1 MAGHQTSNITALIR
15 SELWSDEIKDVL
27 EEDLMARQYV
37 NWIGDFTDGDQYT
50 IPVIGDLE
58 ARDYQEGTAIQY
70 DAIDTGEFNFTIT
83 EYVSSATSI
92 SKKARQDA
100 KYAAQLEAAFV
111 PKMSRAIAED
121 LETHILKEGQPKTG
135 GDSNYQTVSNLN
147 NINGAAHRWVGMDTA
162 NSVRTIGPK
171 DFARAKYAL
180 KKANVPLTNLIAIV
194 DPSVAYHI
202 ETQTG
207 LSDTTYNPEFRGVI
221 ESGLTTGMRYIRSLY
236 SFDVYESNFLPLV
249 GTDQTGAAETIDGV
263 STAANAVCNI
273 FFSMDPSVVPFIGA
287 WRQMPEVD
295 GEYNKD
301 YQQEEYVT
309 TARYG
314 TKIYRPENFVTVLTD
329 TDVIV

>member
-1 MAGHQTSNITALIR
+1 MSMTTANTSVLIR
-15 SELWSDEIKDVL
+15 SEIFSTELKDVL

-37 NWIGDFTDGDQYT
+37 RWITEFTDGDQFT
-50 IPVIGDLE
+50 IPSIGDIE
-58 ARDYQEGTAIQY
+58 ARDYQEDTAIQY

-83 EYVSSATSI
+83 EYVSSATYI
-92 SKKARQDA
+92 TKKARQDLF
-100 KYAAQLEAAFV
+100 YASELESSFV

-121 LETHILKEGQPKTG
+121 LEAHIFKEGQPRA
-135 GDSNYQTVSNLN
+135 GDPAGYQNAGALN

-162 NSVRTIGPK
+162 NSNRTIGPK

-180 KKANVPLTNLIAIV
+180 RKANVPMTNLVAIV

-207 LSDTTYNPEFRGVI
+207 LSDTTYNPDFRGVI
-221 ESGLTTGMRYIRSLY
+221 ETGLTTGMRFIRNIY
-236 SFDVYESNFLPLV
+236 GFDVYESQFLPLCGDDQA
-249 GTDQTGAAETIDGV
+249 GTSETIDSVASG
-263 STAANAVCNI
+263 ANAVCNL
-273 FFSMDPSVVPFIGA
+273 FFSMDPTVVPFIGA

-301 YQQEEYVT
+301 FQREEYVT

-314 TKIYRPENFVTVLTD
+314 TKIYRPENLVTVLTS